1 MTERSEYAKDD
12 PLSMVITYLEK
23 ANKDALASQV
33 LDVFAET
40 ARGMEQVNLLAKL
53 YFDVRNLQKA
63 EEFALRVLGMT
74 STPEESYNARAN
86 LAKMYNNVNLPEK
99 SLFYSKLNQAVRPSD
114 PDTQLEM
121 VFSLYLL
128 NKKDDAE
135 KILRNLKA
143 REHELDERHRD
154 IVSFNLGTYDLEQ
167 GKFIEGL
174 TGFMIKGKKLK
185 LWFSHRELPYTFW
198 SGGIYPGKTLVLFAE
213 GGGIGDEMLSVR
225 FMDDLKNLGFKPVFY
240 TSRKDLYNI
249 FNRCGYETI
258 MTLDNVPPDALW
270 TYFMQVPIYLDS
282 TVESVKR
289 SKYLFPSDAA
299 TQKWAYIKDT
309 PGLKIGVRW
318 QGNAKNERDLHRQ
331 VPLDGI
337 MKTLHETLD
346 GREVTYYSLQVGD
359 GEDQI
364 AKYPELTDLTA
375 GIHSYDDTLAI
386 LQNLDYVITLCT
398 SVLHASAIV
407 GTPTLALIPVSAY
420 FTWVSPSPNNT
431 SIWYE
436 DNLRLFRQITPKK
449 WDEPFAELGA
459 FLKQSIENT

>member
-185 LWFSHRELPYTFW
+185 LWFSHRELP
-198 SGGIYPGKTLVLFAE
+198 
-213 GGGIGDEMLSVR
+213 
-225 FMDDLKNLGFKPVFY
+225 
-240 TSRKDLYNI
+240 
-249 FNRCGYETI
+249 
-258 MTLDNVPPDALW
+258 
-270 TYFMQVPIYLDS
+270 
-282 TVESVKR
+282 
-289 SKYLFPSDAA
+289 
-299 TQKWAYIKDT
+299 
-309 PGLKIGVRW
+309 
-318 QGNAKNERDLHRQ
+318 
-331 VPLDGI
+331 
-337 MKTLHETLD
+337 
-346 GREVTYYSLQVGD
+346 
-359 GEDQI
+359 
-364 AKYPELTDLTA
+364 
-375 GIHSYDDTLAI
+375 
-386 LQNLDYVITLCT
+386 
-398 SVLHASAIV
+398 
-407 GTPTLALIPVSAY
+407 
-420 FTWVSPSPNNT
+420 
-431 SIWYE
+431 
-436 DNLRLFRQITPKK
+436 
-449 WDEPFAELGA
+449 
-459 FLKQSIENT
+459 